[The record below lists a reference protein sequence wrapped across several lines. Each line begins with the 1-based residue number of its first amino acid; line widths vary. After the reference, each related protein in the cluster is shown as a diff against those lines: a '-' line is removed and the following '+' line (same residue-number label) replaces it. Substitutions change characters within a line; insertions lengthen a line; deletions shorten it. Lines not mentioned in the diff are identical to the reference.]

1 MLKLD
6 PFTVSVVA
14 NDFKSAGGEVRVA
27 EFIILMKQHLKEWK
41 KGHNGISNRDH
52 KLVRCLANLF
62 D

>member
-27 EFIILMKQHLKEWK
+27 EFIILMK
-41 KGHNGISNRDH
+41 
-52 KLVRCLANLF
+52 
-62 D
+62 